1 MDDWDRYRESDT
13 DVQLQKIR
21 QELKDIMETFSEE
34 LASRLFKVVSISS
47 RFLHPSANL
56 LTWESE
62 IILARILTQ
71 HRTHVLIV
79 FKSSKGFDFPQ
90 VPAPWSFAPS
100 QLTQA
105 CSPVS
110 LCSSLSPATAAMP
123 LPKSEAKTSSFC
135 VLNNDII
142 ILMYVWVCMCLM
154 EEVVQA
160 QVCAA
165 GGQRASS
172 SVTSLTLR

>member
-1 MDDWDRYRESDT
+1 
-13 DVQLQKIR
+13 
-21 QELKDIMETFSEE
+21 METFSEE

-62 IILARILTQ
+62 IIVARILTK
-71 HRTHVLIV
+71 HRTPVLIV

-90 VPAPWSFAPS
+90 VPAPWVFCPITAHSGLFYSF
-100 QLTQA
+100 
-105 CSPVS
+105 PVHIS
-110 LCSSLSPATAAMP
+110 ECCYCCYAP